1 VLLGLRI
8 KPVLINFRHRFTT
21 RTANSNVLSIRSFLT
36 SLFSLS
42 SGGMHSTLPLEFTP
56 RQADLQ
62 GKNLTEN
69 AKRCLP
75 RQNTGPYKSTN
86 RYGHAA

>member
-8 KPVLINFRHRFTT
+8 KPILINFRHRFTA

-42 SGGMHSTLPLEFTP
+42 SGGMHSTLPLEFTIGNLVLGP
-56 RQADLQ
+56 NHSSSRPKDLQ
-62 GKNLTEN
+62 ITAINN
-69 AKRCLP
+69 
-75 RQNTGPYKSTN
+75 Q
-86 RYGHAA
+86 